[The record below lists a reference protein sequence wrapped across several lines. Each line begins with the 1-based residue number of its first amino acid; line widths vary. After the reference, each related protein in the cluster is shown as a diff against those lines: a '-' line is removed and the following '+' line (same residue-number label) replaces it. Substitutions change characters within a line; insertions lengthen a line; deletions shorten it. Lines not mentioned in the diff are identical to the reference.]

1 MITLVHSSLP
11 YDLRLCVF
19 GSISAKSNQLPQFE
33 LKNKE
38 SRKISLT
45 NSDLSFTQKECH
57 YLAFSPKVLRQ
68 RLFIDLSTGHQRHVD
83 LLPQEAENQLPQ
95 DYLYLLDGEGSG
107 LGFEECLLELSGGL
121 KGKESFEVVPVDV
134 FLVELF
140 DFGHN
145 LVVIFCFLRV
155 V

>member
-1 MITLVHSSLP
+1 M
-11 YDLRLCVF
+11 
-19 GSISAKSNQLPQFE
+19 
-33 LKNKE
+33 
-38 SRKISLT
+38 
-45 NSDLSFTQKECH
+45 
-57 YLAFSPKVLRQ
+57 
-68 RLFIDLSTGHQRHVD
+68 
-83 LLPQEAENQLPQ
+83 LPQEVENQLPQ
-95 DYLYLLDGEGSG
+95 DYLYLLDGEGIG